1 MKRFKFISF
10 VVLISCIGA
19 LGCGKGESLELV
31 AASGTVMLDE
41 KPVAGVAVT
50 LIPQDGV
57 MGRGGYAT
65 SGVDGTFALQ
75 AEPEAIGVAAGTYRV
90 LLQKYAM
97 PDGSPVP
104 PGTSAADA
112 NLINQ
117 LPAVYSH
124 PERSPLSVTIPIPD
138 GQALSFKMSSSLR

>member
-1 MKRFKFISF
+1 MSEHDEISEVSDVTET
-10 VVLISCIGA
+10 VVQADSPQNYHRHVFL
-19 LGCGKGESLELV
+19 
-31 AASGTVMLDE
+31 
-41 KPVAGVAVT
+41 AVT
-50 LIPQDGV
+50 LIPQEGV
-57 MGRGGYAT
+57 LGRGGYAT

-117 LPAVYSH
+117 LPVLYSY
-124 PERSPLSVTIPIPD
+124 PERSPLSVTIPSAD
-138 GQALSFKMSSSLR
+138 GQAFLFKMSSNLRQSF

>member
-1 MKRFKFISF
+1 MKLFKKISH
-10 VVLISCIGA
+10 VLLVSCVGT
-19 LGCGKGESLELV
+19 LGCGKGDSVVLV
-31 AASGTVMLDE
+31 PASGTVMLDE

-50 LIPQDGV
+50 LIPQEGV
-57 MGRGGYAT
+57 LGRGGYAT

-97 PDGSPVP
+97 PDGTPVP

-117 LPAVYSH
+117 LPALYSH
-124 PERSPLSVTIPIPD
+124 PERSPFSVTIPSAD
-138 GQALSFKMSSSLR
+138 GQALSFKMSSNLR